1 LIKLLG
7 ENDCC
12 LFVRK
17 VRLERGLEYC
27 KEYRDS
33 SALNIEILI
42 LRESRLEHGFLTK
55 ISVRKVRL
63 EHGLVVELPVD

>member
-1 LIKLLG
+1 
-7 ENDCC
+7 
-12 LFVRK
+12 
-17 VRLERGLEYC
+17 
-27 KEYRDS
+27 
-33 SALNIEILI
+33 LI